1 MTLSLISLG
10 LADERDISI
19 RALDDARGCDTLY
32 AELYTMKLATTLAA
46 LTELI
51 GKPITLLPRGD
62 LEERSAKIIEEAGG
76 RKVGV
81 LIGGDCLSAT
91 THISL
96 LLEAAEKGVETRVI
110 HGSSI
115 FSAVTETGL
124 SLYKFGRTVTM
135 PFPEKGPAD
144 AVLRGIQ
151 GNLAEG
157 LHTLVLLD
165 LDNEQ
170 DKYMSVTQA
179 IRGLIEVGIRSDTLV
194 VGVARLGQSSA
205 MIKAG
210 QATDVASL
218 DFGEP
223 PHCLV
228 VPGQLH
234 FLEEDALK
242 RLARCSPEV
251 LKNRDLKPEL
261 DRLIDKYIAGCRRVR
276 EAMKVTP
283 PTAPL
288 TPDQIQGLLEH
299 VDRYLADAE
308 YYRAERKPTSLTSV
322 AYAEG
327 ILDSLKL
334 LGIADFQW

>member
-10 LADERDISI
+10 LADETDMSI
-19 RALDDARGCDTLY
+19 RALDEAKGCDALY
-32 AELYTMKLATTLAA
+32 AELYTMKLATTLTA
-46 LTELI
+46 LNELVCR
-51 GKPITLLPRGD
+51 PVTLLQRGD
-62 LEERSAKIIEEAGG
+62 LEEYSAKIIDEA
-76 RKVGV
+76 KTTNVGV

-91 THISL
+91 THVSL
-96 LLEAAEKGVETRVI
+96 LLEAVEKGVKTNII

-115 FSAVTETGL
+115 FSAIAETGL

-144 AVLRGIQ
+144 TVLHGIQ
-151 GNLAEG
+151 GNIAEG

-170 DKYMSVTQA
+170 NKYMTAPVA
-179 IRGLIEVGIRSDTLV
+179 IKGLIEAGFNPKNLV
-194 VGVARLGQSSA
+194 IGVARLGQSDA
-205 MIKAG
+205 KIRAG
-210 QATDVASL
+210 YAADVAAI

-223 PHCLV
+223 PHSLV

-242 RLARCSPEV
+242 TLAQCPPES
-251 LKNRDLKPEL
+251 LKDRDLKPEL
-261 DRLIDKYIAGCRRVR
+261 DRLIDKYITGCRRVR
-276 EAMKVTP
+276 ENMKITP
-283 PTAPL
+283 PTSPL
-288 TPDQIQGLLEH
+288 SAEQVRDLLDH

-308 YYRAERKPTSLTSV
+308 YYHADKKPTALTSV

-327 ILDSLKL
+327 ILDALKL

>member
-10 LADERDISI
+10 LADERDMSL
-19 RALDDARGCDTLY
+19 RALDEARSCDALY

-46 LTELI
+46 LIELI
-51 GKPITLLPRGD
+51 GKPVTLLPRSD
-62 LEERSAKIIEEAGG
+62 LEERSTQIIDEA
-76 RKVGV
+76 RDKKVGV

-91 THISL
+91 THVSL
-96 LLEAAEKGVETRVI
+96 LLEASEKGVETHVI

-115 FSAVTETGL
+115 FSAIAETGL

-144 AVLRGIQ
+144 TVLRGIQ

-170 DKYMSVTQA
+170 NKYMSAPQA
-179 IRGLIEVGIRSDTLV
+179 IRGLIDAGISPDTLV
-194 VGVARLGQSSA
+194 VGVARLGQPDA

-210 QATDVASL
+210 HVADIAAI

-223 PHCLV
+223 PHSLV
-228 VPGQLH
+228 FPGQLH

-242 RLARCSPEV
+242 TLAQCPPEA
-251 LKNRDLKPEL
+251 LKNRDMKPEL

-276 EAMKVTP
+276 EAMKTTP

-288 TPDQIQGLLEH
+288 TPEQIRDLLDH

-308 YYRAERKPTSLTSV
+308 YYRTERKPTALTSV

-327 ILDSLKL
+327 ILDALKL